1 MIKSSQKTLIMGI
14 LNVTP
19 DSFSDG
25 GAYGDDVSRAVE
37 RVKQM
42 VQEGADII
50 DIGGE
55 STRPGT
61 EPVSAEEECRRV
73 LPIID
78 ALKGQI
84 TVPISID
91 TYKAS
96 VAEEALKRGATI
108 VNDVSGLRDP
118 DMAAVVAKYD
128 ASVVIMHMQGEPK
141 TMQANPV
148 YTDVITDIKTFF
160 KERIAKAKTT
170 GIENIILD
178 PGIGFGKTLEHNL
191 GILARL
197 EELCELGY
205 PILVGPSRKSFIGQ
219 LTDLPVNEREEGTIA
234 SVVVAAM
241 HGAGI
246 VRVHNVRGCR
256 RALQV
261 ADAIKSTKRSEEGK
275 R

>member
-1 MIKSSQKTLIMGI
+1 MFNVSKTLIMGI
-14 LNVTP
+14 LNITP

-25 GAYGDDVSRAVE
+25 GVYGHDVSRAVE
-37 RVKQM
+37 RAKQM
-42 VQEGADII
+42 AQEGADII

-84 TVPISID
+84 TIPISID

-118 DMAAVVAKYD
+118 DMATIVARYK
-128 ASVVIMHMQGEPK
+128 ASVVIMHMKGEPK
-141 TMQANPV
+141 TMQVSPI
-148 YTDVITDIKTFF
+148 YTDVVTDIRQFF
-160 KERIAKAKTT
+160 QERVAIAKTAGVEK
-170 GIENIILD
+170 IILD

-234 SVVVAAM
+234 SVVVAAL
-241 HGAGI
+241 HGARI
-246 VRVHNVRGCR
+246 VRVHNVRGCYQ
-256 RALQV
+256 ALQV
-261 ADAIKSTKRSEEGK
+261 ADAVKSTKRSEEGK

>member
-1 MIKSSQKTLIMGI
+1 MIESSQKTLIMGI

-25 GAYGDDVSRAVE
+25 GAYGDDVSRAVK
-37 RVKQM
+37 RAKQM

-118 DMAAVVAKYD
+118 DMAAVVAKYG
-128 ASVVIMHMQGEPK
+128 ASVVVMHMQGEPK

-160 KERIAKAKTT
+160 EERIAKAKTA

-191 GILARL
+191 DILARL

-205 PILVGPSRKSFIGQ
+205 PILVGPSR
-219 LTDLPVNEREEGTIA
+219 D
-234 SVVVAAM
+234 
-241 HGAGI
+241 
-246 VRVHNVRGCR
+246 
-256 RALQV
+256 
-261 ADAIKSTKRSEEGK
+261 
-275 R
+275 